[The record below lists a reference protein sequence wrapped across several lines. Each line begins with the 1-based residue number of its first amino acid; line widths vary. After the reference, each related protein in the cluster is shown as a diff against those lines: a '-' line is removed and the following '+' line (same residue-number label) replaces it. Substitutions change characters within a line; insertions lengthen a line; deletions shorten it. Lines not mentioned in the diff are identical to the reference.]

1 MKNNF
6 DKCFDML
13 LAHEGG
19 FVNHPEDPGGA
30 TNLGVTKRVMQ
41 QFLGRA
47 VSMGEMK
54 ALTPEDV
61 KPVYKKLYAD
71 KVRFDDLPSGLD
83 WAVLDWAVNSGTGR
97 AAKALQKIVGA
108 KQDGAI
114 GPKTLQ
120 AVANFDAGETIEK
133 LHSSRQKFYEGLTHF
148 KTFGKGWTRRNEET
162 KKRNVIMVGVGH
174 HLILQA
180 SPSELLSLSNLRPGG

>member
-54 ALTPEDV
+54 ALTQEDV
-61 KPVYKKLYAD
+61 RPVYKKLYAD

-97 AAKALQKIVGA
+97 AAKALQKLVGA

-120 AVANFDAGETIEK
+120 AVMDHDPAELIDK
-133 LHSSRQKFYEGLTHF
+133 LHDTRQKFYENLSHF
-148 KTFGKGWTRRNEET
+148 KTFGRGWTRRNEET
-162 KKRNVIMVGVGH
+162 RE
-174 HLILQA
+174 QA
-180 SPSELLSLSNLRPGG
+180 KEML

>member
-1 MKNNF
+1 MKDNF
-6 DKCFDML
+6 DKCFEML
-13 LAHEGG
+13 LKHEGG
-19 FVNHPEDPGGA
+19 FVNHPEDPAGA
-30 TNLGVTKRVMQ
+30 TNLGVTKGTMQ
-41 QFLGRA
+41 QYLGRH

-61 KPVYKKLYAD
+61 KPIYKKLYAD

-97 AAKALQKIVGA
+97 AAKALQKLVGA

-120 AVANFDAGETIEK
+120 AVMNYDPAELIDK
-133 LHSSRQKFYEGLTHF
+133 LHDTRQKFYENLSHF

-162 KKRNVIMVGVGH
+162 RE
-174 HLILQA
+174 QA
-180 SPSELLSLSNLRPGG
+180 RAMQKG

>member
-1 MKNNF
+1 MTKKNF
-6 DKCFDML
+6 DRCFDML
-13 LAHEGG
+13 LKHEGG

-30 TNLGVTKRVMQ
+30 TNFGVTKRVMQ
-41 QFLGRA
+41 EFLGRA

-54 ALTPEDV
+54 ALTPDDV

-83 WAVLDWAVNSGTGR
+83 WAVLDWAVLDWAVNSGPGR

-114 GPKTLQ
+114 GPMTLQ
-120 AVANFDAGETIEK
+120 AVENFDASETIEK
-133 LHSSRQKFYEGLTHF
+133 LHSSPQKFYEGLSHF
-148 KTFGKGWTRRNEET
+148 KTFGKGWTRRNQET
-162 KKRNVIMVGVGH
+162 LEQAN
-174 HLILQA
+174 HLLA
-180 SPSELLSLSNLRPGG
+180 GET

>member
-6 DKCFDML
+6 DKCFEML
-13 LAHEGG
+13 LKHEGG

-41 QFLGRA
+41 EFLGRA

-83 WAVLDWAVNSGTGR
+83 WAVLDWAVNSGPGR

-148 KTFGKGWTRRNEET
+148 KTFGKGWTRRNQET
-162 KKRNVIMVGVGH
+162 LEQAN
-174 HLILQA
+174 HLLA
-180 SPSELLSLSNLRPGG
+180 GKT

>member
-1 MKNNF
+1 MTKKNF

-13 LAHEGG
+13 LTHEGG

-41 QFLGRA
+41 EFLGRA

-54 ALTPEDV
+54 SLKPKDV
-61 KPVYKKLYAD
+61 KPIYRKLYAE
-71 KVRFDDLPSGLD
+71 KVRFDDLPAGLD

-120 AVANFDAGETIEK
+120 AVMNHDPAELIDK
-133 LHSSRQKFYEGLTHF
+133 LHDTRQKFYESLSHF

-162 KKRNVIMVGVGH
+162 RQ
-174 HLILQA
+174 QA
-180 SPSELLSLSNLRPGG
+180 NEMLKV